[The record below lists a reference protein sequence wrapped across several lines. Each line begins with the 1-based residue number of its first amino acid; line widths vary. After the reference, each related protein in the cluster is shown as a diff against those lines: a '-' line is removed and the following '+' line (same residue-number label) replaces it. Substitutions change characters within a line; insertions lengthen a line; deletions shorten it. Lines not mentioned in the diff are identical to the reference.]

1 MKLGLSPG
9 GTPPAASIS
18 GTPTG
23 TPTGKVTP
31 TPKTATSSA
40 SLPDPPKPFLTV
52 KDTPTGFLRVR
63 MEPGTGP
70 DATVSGQVNPGDKF
84 TILDTTTVSDT
95 PWYQIKYDGKNL
107 GWVSGQYIAKTE

>member
-1 MKLGLSPG
+1 
-9 GTPPAASIS
+9 
-18 GTPTG
+18 
-23 TPTGKVTP
+23 
-31 TPKTATSSA
+31 
-40 SLPDPPKPFLTV
+40 
-52 KDTPTGFLRVR
+52 